1 MDKRLELVRD
11 SLSKWSVD
19 GVLITSPA
27 NRRWLSGFTGSAG
40 KLLVTSDKAVL
51 STDSRYWE
59 QAAREAPEFEI
70 YRQSDAQ
77 DVKFLSSAGASR
89 IGFESNHMTIG
100 ELNFLQE
107 VDGLS
112 WTALAVTAE
121 AFRPVKSAAEL
132 KLIRKA
138 ARITDATVAE
148 FPKLAKPGVSE
159 KSVAWELEKFMR
171 ESGADRAAF
180 DIIVAAGPN
189 SALPHHHP
197 GDRELTPGDIVIV
210 DLGAEVGG
218 YKSDLTRTFYLGDS
232 ADDKFWEIYDAV
244 LKAQLAAIG
253 GIREGVSGKE
263 IDSLARDIIAGAGYA
278 ENFGH
283 GTGHSLGIEIHE
295 FPRFSKNGEKDI
307 MSAGMVMT
315 VEPGI
320 YLPGYGGVRIED
332 LVLVTP
338 DGHEY
343 LSAAPKSPLI
353 KV

>member
-1 MDKRLELVRD
+1 MALTSRSNSRSPRWRVPEASHSGEV
-11 SLSKWSVD
+11 
-19 GVLITSPA
+19 GVSC
-27 NRRWLSGFTGSAG
+27 R
-40 KLLVTSDKAVL
+40 
-51 STDSRYWE
+51 
-59 QAAREAPEFEI
+59 
-70 YRQSDAQ
+70 
-77 DVKFLSSAGASR
+77 SSQASR
-89 IGFESNHMTIG
+89 AATRFGR
-100 ELNFLQE
+100 
-107 VDGLS
+107 
-112 WTALAVTAE
+112 
-121 AFRPVKSAAEL
+121 AF
-132 KLIRKA
+132 
-138 ARITDATVAE
+138 
-148 FPKLAKPGVSE
+148 
-159 KSVAWELEKFMR
+159 
-171 ESGADRAAF
+171 
-180 DIIVAAGPN
+180 
-189 SALPHHHP
+189 
-197 GDRELTPGDIVIV
+197 
-210 DLGAEVGG
+210 
-218 YKSDLTRTFYLGDS
+218 
-232 ADDKFWEIYDAV
+232 
-244 LKAQLAAIG
+244 G